1 MKTKNKY
8 SIAQK
13 RRWKKQKSSL
23 KFRIIMAQILVLI
36 GLGTAGYAMAC
47 QIQYNK
53 MIKNTVS
60 VSATMCR
67 DGKPSTN
74 CSITDT
80 EWSGATAS
88 GSFISLPEDDEA
100 VEYHSASSIS
110 GIMKSCISAPIIL
123 EQRKENW
130 EKVKKIAED
139 NDFKWISYLK
149 LLTDC
154 EGQFNEFSVNCINS
168 GGGID
173 RGIFQINSKWHPEV
187 SDECCFNLRCA
198 TEWTMMRIENGY
210 QKEWTCDEH
219 IKNGFQLRFF

>member
-13 RRWKKQKSSL
+13 RRWKKQKNSL
-23 KFRIIMAQILVLI
+23 RLRIAMAQILVLS
-36 GLGTAGYAMAC
+36 GLLVAGCAMAY
-47 QIQYNK
+47 QIKLNK
-53 MIKNTVS
+53 ITTIRVEAIQCEN
-60 VSATMCR
+60 
-67 DGKPSTN
+67 GKFSTD
-74 CSITDT
+74 CSLIDT

-88 GSFISLPEDDEA
+88 GSFISSPKDDEA

-110 GIMKSCISAPIIL
+110 GIMKSCISASITL

-149 LLTDC
+149 LLADC
-154 EGQFNEFSVNCINS
+154 EGEFNEFSVNCINP

-173 RGIFQINSKWHPEV
+173 RGAFQINSKWHPEV
-187 SDECCFNLRCA
+187 SDECAFNLKCA
-198 TEWTMMRIENGY
+198 TEWTIMRIENGY
-210 QKEWTCDEH
+210 QYEWTCNEH
-219 IKNGFQLRFF
+219 ILNKSFKLRFF